1 MKRVLILVVSVL
13 VLATSPAP
21 AGQGRRRAAPPDD
34 DPTISRPTFP
44 REELPE
50 IEEKIGLRYRI
61 TASRPRLNRRLMG
74 PVRRWVGRVAAE
86 PVDSFCWSGEGSV
99 PIKGTMTIDVEPM
112 RNIGKITAEW
122 TDPNGT
128 WTWTQTRFLHP
139 DHHSSGVR
147 IGSSV
152 FRIDTVINEAI
163 VNNVYLHGDT
173 AAGQPV
179 LPTVFTYLAAWGPG
193 DATLDGER
201 FDNEFEIPAPQWL
214 GHIMVTEGA
223 RRADGSVRTLSG
235 EIYNP
240 SRGGEGAVEV
250 GDIEAHLTFHDDVF
264 PMTTSIPPLF
274 SFFYH
279 VVFEEVRIEILQP
292 EGP

>member
-1 MKRVLILVVSVL
+1 MKRALILVVSVV
-13 VLATSPAP
+13 VLATSPAF
-21 AGQGRRRAAPPDD
+21 AGPGLRGNALDD
-34 DPTISRPTFP
+34 DPLASGPTRPRGEPSTF
-44 REELPE
+44 ESEV
-50 IEEKIGLRYRI
+50 GLRYRI
-61 TASRPRLNRRLMG
+61 TASKPRLNRRLMG

-122 TDPNGT
+122 TDENGS
-128 WTWTQTRFLHP
+128 WTWTQSRFLHP
-139 DHHSSGVR
+139 DHHASGVR
-147 IGSSV
+147 MGSSV

-163 VNNVYLHGDT
+163 VHNVYLHGDT

-193 DATLDGER
+193 DATLNGER

-223 RRADGSVRTLSG
+223 RRADGSVRTLAG

-240 SRGGEGAVEV
+240 SNGDEGAVEV

-264 PMTTSIPPLF
+264 PMTTSVPPIY

-279 VVFEEVRIEILQP
+279 LVFEEVRIEIVQAD
-292 EGP
+292 GP

>member
-13 VLATSPAP
+13 VLATLPAP
-21 AGQGRRRAAPPDD
+21 AGQGRRRAAPPDN

-112 RNIGKITAEW
+112 RNVGKITAEW
-122 TDPNGT
+122 TDHNGT
-128 WTWTQTRFLHP
+128 WTWTQKRFLHP

-152 FRIDTVINEAI
+152 FRVDTVINEAI
-163 VNNVYLHGDT
+163 VHNVYLHGDT

-193 DATLDGER
+193 YATLNGER

-223 RRADGSVRTLSG
+223 RREDGSVRTLSG

-240 SRGGEGAVEV
+240 SRGDDGAVEV

-264 PMTTSIPPLF
+264 PLTTSVPPLF

-279 VVFEEVRIEILQP
+279 LVFEDVRIEIIQAD
-292 EGP
+292 GP

>member
-1 MKRVLILVVSVL
+1 MKRVLIFVASIL
-13 VLATSPAP
+13 VLAMSPASAEP
-21 AGQGRRRAAPPDD
+21 GRRVRSLHDD
-34 DPTISRPTFP
+34 DVISSRPTSP
-44 REELPE
+44 RGERPSGKKE
-50 IEEKIGLRYRI
+50 IGLRYRI
-61 TASRPRLNRRLMG
+61 TASNPRLNRRLMG
-74 PVRRWVGRVAAE
+74 PVRRWVGGVAAE

-122 TDPNGT
+122 TDENGS
-128 WTWTQTRFLHP
+128 WTWTQSRFLHP
-139 DHHSSGVR
+139 DHHASGVR
-147 IGSSV
+147 MGSSV

-163 VNNVYLHGDT
+163 VHNVYLHGDT

-193 DATLDGER
+193 DVTLDGEP

-223 RRADGSVRTLSG
+223 RRSDGSVRTLSG
-235 EIYNP
+235 QIYDP
-240 SRGGEGAVEV
+240 SKGDEGAIEV
-250 GDIEAHLTFHDDVF
+250 GDIEAHLTFHDDLF
-264 PMTTSIPPLF
+264 PMTTSVPPFF

-279 VVFEEVRIEILQP
+279 LVFEDVRIEVIHAD
-292 EGP
+292 GP